1 MSIVK
6 DMFTEYASKIRNSND
21 KYYLVLW
28 DVYHLDQDVD
38 SDSDYTVSVTRDH
51 FEMLDC
57 LVFDSLE
64 EAQSAKT
71 HIENK
76 IADFSNYERETASY
90 EYREKRIV
98 HIADSSPKTK
108 ETCFI
113 EILNKKP
120 ATYQTCYTKSIKVS

>member
-6 DMFTEYASKIRNSND
+6 DTFTEYANKIRNNNT

-28 DVYHLDQDVD
+28 DVYHLDKDVE
-38 SDSDYTVSVTRDH
+38 SDSDYAVSVTRDH

-64 EAQSAKT
+64 EAESAKEC
-71 HIENK
+71 IEDK
-76 IADFSNYERETASY
+76 IADFSSYEREMASY
-90 EYREKRIV
+90 EYRQKRIV

-113 EILNKKP
+113 EIVNKRP